1 MLEKMSKYMMS
12 QTNYQV
18 SSSLPGYLEMLE
30 EKYKYMIT

>member
-1 MLEKMSKYMMS
+1 MMS

-18 SSSLPGYLEMLE
+18 ISSLLENHEMLE